1 MYIHYGYKKSNK
13 KIYFF
18 LDSQV
23 LMKHKTLSFTLLH
36 VSLCNIWK
44 HLRCYLILMTGHV
57 SLEVM

>member
-1 MYIHYGYKKSNK
+1 MAIKEVTKNK
-13 KIYFF
+13 NKN

-23 LMKHKTLSFTLLH
+23 LMKHKTLSFTLVH

-44 HLRCYLILMTGHV
+44 HLRCYLILMIGHV